1 MSGSWELTRLWS
13 SFQAPPVYSSG
24 RIHFSPSK
32 SVLDVPSTASVI
44 LIGLSTLGAPPA
56 AAAAIGGSLA
66 TIIESRDHSSQLLPS
81 TMAVENVS
89 PLVWLGGRKM
99 TAA

>member
-1 MSGSWELTRLWS
+1 MSWSWELTRLWS
-13 SFQAPPVYSSG
+13 SLQAPPVYSSG
-24 RIHFSPSK
+24 RIHFSPMS

-44 LIGLSTLGAPPA
+44 LIGLSTLPPPA
-56 AAAAIGGSLA
+56 AAAAMGGSLA

-81 TMAVENVS
+81 TMAVENES
-89 PLVWLGGRKM
+89 PLIWWGGQNM